1 MKLKY
6 LSLLVS
12 VTGITLL
19 YSLSLLAQPP
29 LVELQDLSNYDGKQV
44 IANGIV
50 TQDYH
55 TSYGSHIITIK
66 NDNASAT
73 IFLEEPVTVQYGDHI
88 QVRGTVEQYKGEWE
102 LMVDSAQAL
111 SILDR
116 WQNIS
121 IPLWQLAKHPTTYED
136 THVTVD
142 GYIDTIYDSYLYLT
156 DKNGNHSIL
165 VTFPSHQYNASLAGS
180 HVSVAARFFFDQKDM
195 RYVLSLSTDQEH
207 GITLIDR

>member
-12 VTGITLL
+12 VTGIILL

-29 LVELQDLSNYDGKQV
+29 LVELRNLSSYDGKQV

-50 TQDYH
+50 TKDFQ
-55 TSYGSHIITIK
+55 TSYGSHMITIQ
-66 NDNASAT
+66 DANASAT
-73 IFLEEPVTVQYGDHI
+73 VFLEEPTTVQYGDRI

-121 IPLWQLAKHPTTYED
+121 IPLWQLAEHPTTYEG
-136 THVTVD
+136 THVIVH

-156 DKNGNHSIL
+156 DKEGNHSII
-165 VTFPSHQYNASLAGS
+165 VTFPANQYNASLAGS
-180 HVSVAARFFFDQKDM
+180 HVSIAARFLYNQKDM
-195 RYVLSLSTDQEH
+195 RYALSISTDQDHE
-207 GITLIDR
+207 ITIIDR